1 MTQHYDLIS
10 IGGGSGGLAVAR
22 RAAHYGARCAVVEDD
37 RLGGTCVNRGCVPK
51 KVMWYAAEIAHSLHD
66 ATDYG
71 FGVDAD
77 SVRLDWAKLKAGRDH
92 YLQRLNGIYQNNLDN
107 AAVDLISGYGR
118 LRDHR
123 TVTVNGVDYTA
134 DHIVLATGG
143 RPIMPAIP
151 GADLGITSDGF
162 FELEQQPRHV
172 AIVGSGYI
180 AVELAGVMRALGS
193 EVTLLMR
200 GEHLLS
206 RFDAMLRETLLEA
219 MQDDGITI
227 MSGVSL
233 EQIERSGD
241 ERLDLYARNGQ
252 LIKGIDAAIWA
263 IGREMRIED
272 LGLDTAGIAQSKGVI
287 VVDEKQ
293 NTNVPGVYA
302 IGDITGQIALTPVAI
317 QAGRRLADRL
327 FGGMTESKVD
337 YEGIPSVVFSHPPIG
352 TVGLSEG
359 EARSRFGDDVRVYQ
373 TRFTPMYHALT
384 TRRVPSAMKLV
395 AVGPHEKI
403 VGCHIIG
410 QGADEMLQGFAV
422 AIKMGAT
429 KVDFDNTMAIHP
441 TSAEELV
448 TMR

>member
-359 EARSRFGDDVRVYQ
+359 EARSRFGDDVCVYQ